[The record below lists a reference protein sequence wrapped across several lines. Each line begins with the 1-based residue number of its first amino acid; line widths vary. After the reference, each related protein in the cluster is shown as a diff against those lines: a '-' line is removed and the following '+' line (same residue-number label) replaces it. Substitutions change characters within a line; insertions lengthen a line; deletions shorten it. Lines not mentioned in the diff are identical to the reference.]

1 MREFDQKER
10 QAAAILAQHDLY
22 FFARWMFLTRKGF
35 KWMRAPHHK
44 LICDALMRVF
54 RGECKRLIINIPP
67 RYSKTELVLNWIA
80 WCLGRVP
87 DSEFIL
93 TSYAGGLATNNA
105 WVARELIQ
113 HEAYREIFPET
124 QLRADSTAKGEWR
137 TTANGI
143 VYAAGAGGTITGY
156 GAGKH
161 REGFGGA
168 IIIDDPHKP
177 DEATSDVMRQNV
189 LDWFQNTLESRKNDP
204 TNTPI
209 ILIMQRVH
217 EKDLAGWLLNGG
229 NGEEWEHI
237 ALDAICER
245 ADDPLGRELGAPLW
259 PEKHSTEMLEKMK
272 SANGYV
278 FSAQY
283 QQRPSPLGGGLLKG
297 AWFRRYRVLPR
308 IVSRAIYADTAQKTK
323 EHNDYSVFECWGKGE
338 DGNAYLIDLI
348 RGKWEAPEL
357 KRRATDFWSKHL
369 AVDPVDFGGL
379 RALKI
384 EDKASGTGLIQD
396 LKVSSSI
403 PVIGIERNST
413 DKLTRVMDIAG
424 YVESGRVFL
433 PEEAPWVADFVSECE
448 AFTPND
454 THEHDDQIDPMCDAL
469 TDLVAAGNL
478 LDVWSRMAG

>member
-1 MREFDQKER
+1 MSDGLQER
-10 QAAAILAQHDLY
+10 IAAAAMARADLY
-22 FFARWMFLTRKGF
+22 FFARWMFFQRKGF
-35 KWMRAPHHK
+35 KWLRAPHHK
-44 LICDALMRVF
+44 LLCEALMRVF
-54 RGECKRLIINIPP
+54 AGDCKRLIINIPP

-113 HEAYREIFPET
+113 HEAYREMFPGT
-124 QLRADSTAKGEWR
+124 SLRTDSSAKGEWR

-189 LDWFQNTLESRKNDP
+189 IDWFQNTLESRKNDP
-204 TNTPI
+204 VNTPI

-217 EKDLAGWLLNGG
+217 EKDLAGWLLAGG
-229 NGEEWEHI
+229 NGEQWEHI
-237 ALDAICER
+237 ALDAICEQPG
-245 ADDPLGRELGAPLW
+245 DPLGRELGEALW
-259 PEKHSTEMLEKMK
+259 PAKHTAEMLEQMRG
-272 SANGYV
+272 SNSYV

-283 QQRPSPLGGGLLKG
+283 QQRPSPLGGGLIKG
-297 AWFRRYRVLPR
+297 GWFRRYRTLPR
-308 IVSRAIYADTAQKTK
+308 LVYRKIFADTAQKTK
-323 EHNDYSVFECWGKGE
+323 EHNDYSVFQCWGKGD
-338 DGNAYLIDLI
+338 DGYAYLIDQI

-357 KRRATDFWSKHL
+357 KRRAVDFWNKHQ
-369 AVDPVDFGGL
+369 AFDPVEFGGL
-379 RALKI
+379 RAMAV

-396 LKVSSSI
+396 LSMSSSI
-403 PVIGIERNST
+403 PVLPIERDK
-413 DKLTRVMDIAG
+413 DKLTRVMDVTG
-424 YVESGRVFL
+424 YIESGRVFI
-433 PEEAPWVADFVSECE
+433 PEESPFVSEFVAECE

-454 THEHDDQIDPMCDAL
+454 SHEHDDQIDPLCDAIN
-469 TDLVAAGNL
+469 DIVATGNVI
-478 LDVWSRMAG
+478 DVWARMAG